1 MKAGTIYDREARIYE
16 RHGAGKELADKMAIV
31 FGGASYASSVSFRNL
46 SDKFRACDTPIC
58 SAGLQNIDDL
68 FYLSLLAGEQRLA
81 KRCIRAINAYASGH
95 SGQDNLIGNRRL
107 IDANLPL
114 VQKVL
119 FESEGDINGLR
130 AQYKR
135 RPLEKHFEGCDF
147 YKKDLREGRMQISLW
162 PAFSYGGQLALT
174 DLHNDCT
181 VIIAI
186 PAAKDP
192 IGLRVDKIALMQ
204 TEKLRKLG
212 YHAASTAPN
221 VSAVLH
227 LDKFDSK
234 KDRYEGATPQSDFAF
249 FLDYLASV
257 NGLFFRDVHDSDFH
271 THRFSSQVKNEMGF
285 FEPKARFKRRATKN
299 FDSWDLGFIES
310 RVSELTPSL
319 IERLRAEEFP

>member
-1 MKAGTIYDREARIYE
+1 
-16 RHGAGKELADKMAIV
+16 
-31 FGGASYASSVSFRNL
+31 
-46 SDKFRACDTPIC
+46 
-58 SAGLQNIDDL
+58 
-68 FYLSLLAGEQRLA
+68 LSLLTGEQRLA
-81 KRCIRAINAYASGH
+81 KSCIQAINAYASDH

-119 FESEGDINGLR
+119 SESREAINGLR

-135 RPLEKHFEGCDF
+135 RPLEEHIEGCEF
-147 YKKDLREGRMQISLW
+147 YKRDLREERMQISLW

-174 DLHNDCT
+174 DLHNGYT
-181 VIIAI
+181 AVVAI

-212 YHAASTAPN
+212 YIAASRAPN

-234 KDRYEGATPQSDFAF
+234 KDRYEGETPQSDFAF

-257 NGLFFRDVHDSDFH
+257 NGLFFRDVRAHDFA
-271 THRFSSQVKNEMGF
+271 TNRFSSQVKAKMGF
-285 FEPKARFKRRATKN
+285 FKPKARFKRRATKN
-299 FDSWDLGFIES
+299 FDLWDLGFIENH
-310 RVSELTPSL
+310 VEELTPSL